1 MPEFSLLLCLQIY
14 FFFPL
19 NCVSFLGRFLK
30 RFEGLLHYNSL
41 NEISILAVNKM
52 LSSLLLEAY
61 PWLWVDV
68 ALPPAQKH
76 FLRACRLLK
85 LPHFLAQHGRPLH
98 SLCWGDGIKAQPH
111 QMGRCSADSYLGRQ
125 QGPAGEGGGARSS
138 DLRCPTG
145 SHCSD
150 ARGQTPSTRPARQ
163 PHAPSWFYLGL
174 HLTPSVAWLS
184 PHAHGAAS
192 HPGDEDVWEAPAHG
206 VRQTPAN
213 GIHGSQQDDQALP
226 KIAGRKCWGEGVDLA
241 WNLFMSSALELDQPF
256 LA

>member
-1 MPEFSLLLCLQIY
+1 
-14 FFFPL
+14 
-19 NCVSFLGRFLK
+19 
-30 RFEGLLHYNSL
+30 
-41 NEISILAVNKM
+41 M

-61 PWLWVDV
+61 TWLWVDV
-68 ALPPAQKH
+68 ALPPAQNH
-76 FLRACRLLK
+76 FLHAYRLLK
-85 LPHFLAQHGRPLH
+85 LPHFLAEHGRLLS

-111 QMGRCSADSYLGRQ
+111 QMGWHSADSYLGRE

-138 DLRCPTG
+138 DLRCIAG

-150 ARGQTPSTRPARQ
+150 TRGRTPSTRPAQQ
-163 PHAPSWFYLGL
+163 PHAPSRFYLGL

-184 PHAHGAAS
+184 PRAHGAAS
-192 HPGDEDVWEAPAHG
+192 HPGDEDVWEAPARG

-213 GIHGSQQDDQALP
+213 GIRRSRQADQALP